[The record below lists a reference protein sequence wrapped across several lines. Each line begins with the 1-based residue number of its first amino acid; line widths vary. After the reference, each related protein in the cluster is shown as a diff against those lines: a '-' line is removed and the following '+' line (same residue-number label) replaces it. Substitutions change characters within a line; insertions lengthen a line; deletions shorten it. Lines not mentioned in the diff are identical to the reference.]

1 MIFLSRHLDGLF
13 GSCQRFGAN
22 RQDLYWYQLSSS
34 QLLELEKILHQLA
47 TSGYTWRHLYT
58 QCRVMSTLLSYRYGI
73 FLGSDFCGGR
83 DPVSTRRYSNLDSG
97 KNDSTDKL
105 IDDLIDMLNA
115 KISMAD
121 RGIMVLIAE
130 VLRC

>member
-1 MIFLSRHLDGLF
+1 MSSLDGLF
-13 GSCQRFGAN
+13 GSCQRLGVT
-22 RQDLYWYQLSSS
+22 RQDLYWYRLSSF
-34 QLLELEKILHQLA
+34 QLLELEKILHELA

-73 FLGSDFCGGR
+73 FLGSEFCEGR
-83 DPVSTRRYSNLDSG
+83 EPVWTRRHNKLDSG
-97 KNDSTDKL
+97 KNESTDKL

-121 RGIMVLIAE
+121 KGSKE
-130 VLRC
+130 SKNC